1 MKKEKFHA
9 ELKLT
14 DLIEKP
20 ISSNLFDEFNVYY
33 LYLNLKYIYENIFGL
48 IEYDE
53 DEYLIYHMFFYENC
67 YYDFIVS
74 NNLSDTFKEYDNLI
88 ELLKDRLN
96 LNLKCNIYNLSCYG
110 ETDEDCNE
118 YLAHLD
124 RRLCD
129 AEFEI
134 FESTMNSC
142 GYKLYDNES
151 IFIGENDEFD
161 VDLIFIYYNNKLID
175 YYIYDNM
182 YDTLDLLQL
191 HDFINV
197 LFKACP
203 DLFNGDYS
211 LIKKIIEYKNNKETK
226 EIVF

>member
-1 MKKEKFHA
+1 M
-9 ELKLT
+9 KLT

-20 ISSNLFDEFNVYY
+20 ISNSLFDNFNIYY

-67 YYDFIVS
+67 YYDFIKS
-74 NNLSDTFKEYDNLI
+74 NNLDDTFEKYYNLF

-96 LNLKCNIYNLSCYG
+96 LNLDFNIYNLVCYG
-110 ETDEDCNE
+110 VMDEECNG

-124 RRLCD
+124 RRLND
-129 AEFEI
+129 DEFKI
-134 FESTMNSC
+134 FESIMIGS

-151 IFIGENDEFD
+151 IFIGDIDELD
-161 VDLIFIYYNNKLID
+161 IDLIFIYYNNELID

-191 HDFINV
+191 HNFINV

-211 LIKKIIEYKNNKETK
+211 LIKKLIENKKNKETK